1 MLDMTN
7 KSARFAQQ
15 PGLDETEAVSL
26 DFVQRQ
32 RPLAARS
39 RVYAHTMCAAICG
52 TFSPSDL
59 DGQALPTTAAAA
71 RCRRSALSR

>member
-32 RPLAARS
+32 RPLAARN

-71 RCRRSALSR
+71 RCRSSALSR